1 MNQESKEKIKIL
13 KNGPYQVKGN
23 IPLNQLRYKMEPG
36 KGMEF
41 QEEKKYEVGETY
53 FLCRCGR
60 TKNYP
65 YCDGSHAQEPT
76 FDGTEIATQ
85 TGEGEVVEEGATKE
99 ASLLITAVGNIHG
112 PVLVKGGIP
121 VEGANGSFYPLRN
134 TASLCTCGKSKNKP
148 FCDGSHLK

>member
-1 MNQESKEKIKIL
+1 MNDESKEKIKIL

-23 IPLNQLRYKMEPG
+23 IPLNQLSYTMDPV

-41 QEEKKYEVGETY
+41 QEVKKYEVGETY

-65 YCDGSHAQEPT
+65 YCDGSHAQEPV
-76 FDGTEIATQ
+76 FDGIETASQ
-85 TGEGEVVEEGATKE
+85 EGENETIQADAIKE
-99 ASLLITAVGNIHG
+99 ASLLITATGGIHG

-121 VEGANGSFYPLRN
+121 VESSKGGFYPIHN
-134 TASLCTCGKSKNKP
+134 TASLCTCGKSNNKP
-148 FCDGSHLK
+148 FCDGSHMK